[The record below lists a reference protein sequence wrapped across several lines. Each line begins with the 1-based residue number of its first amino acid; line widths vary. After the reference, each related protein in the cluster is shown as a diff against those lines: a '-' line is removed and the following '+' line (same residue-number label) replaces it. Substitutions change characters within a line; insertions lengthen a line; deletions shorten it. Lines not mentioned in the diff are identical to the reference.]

1 MQCQG
6 VVVVTVGRLGQSS
19 GVVAAELFCIVTEIG
34 TFGNFFLIFPSIFF
48 FLKVIISN
56 LNGAANG
63 FIGNCRTRRSAVL
76 PPPAAAAALGVVRIR
91 RKLLPPSVATAA
103 MESLL

>member
-1 MQCQG
+1 M
-6 VVVVTVGRLGQSS
+6 
-19 GVVAAELFCIVTEIG
+19 VAADLFCIVTEIG

-76 PPPAAAAALGVVRIR
+76 PPPAAAAAAAALGVVRIR
-91 RKLLPPSVATAA
+91 RKLLPTSVATAA